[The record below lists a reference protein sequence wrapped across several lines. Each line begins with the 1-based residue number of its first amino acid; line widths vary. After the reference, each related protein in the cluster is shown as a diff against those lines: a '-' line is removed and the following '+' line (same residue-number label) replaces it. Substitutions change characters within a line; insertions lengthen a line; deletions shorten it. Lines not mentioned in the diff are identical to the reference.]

1 MMKKLLFV
9 LAFLVVPALL
19 AAQSDEVVPNENWV
33 AEGIPKI
40 PSMIAE
46 AAGRYGEFRAADM
59 NSWHP
64 TRREM
69 LIETRFAETAQVH
82 LVKFP
87 GGARTQLTF
96 FPDRIAG
103 ASYQPVNDDSFLFNK
118 DVGGGAFY
126 QIYRYDFATGNTTLL
141 TDGKSRNTDPPWSS
155 DGNRLPYSHP
165 HPT

>member
-19 AAQSDEVVPNENWV
+19 AAQSDEVVPNENLV

-40 PSMIAE
+40 PSAIAE

-87 GGARTQLTF
+87 GGARTQLSV
-96 FPDRIAG
+96 FPLRIAG
-103 ASYQPVNDDSFLFNK
+103 GRYLPASAQFFFFKKEAVR
-118 DVGGGAFY
+118 GA
-126 QIYRYDFATGNTTLL
+126 AVT
-141 TDGKSRNTDPPWSS
+141 
-155 DGNRLPYSHP
+155 
-165 HPT
+165 

>member
-9 LAFLVVPALL
+9 LAILVVPALL
-19 AAQSDEVVPNENWV
+19 VAQSDEVAPNENLV

-40 PSMIAE
+40 PSAIAE

-96 FPDRIAG
+96 FP
-103 ASYQPVNDDSFLFNK
+103 
-118 DVGGGAFY
+118 
-126 QIYRYDFATGNTTLL
+126 
-141 TDGKSRNTDPPWSS
+141 
-155 DGNRLPYSHP
+155 HP
-165 HPT
+165 HPRPPHQPPTAPTFSFN

>member
-19 AAQSDEVVPNENWV
+19 AAQSDEVVPNENLV

-40 PSMIAE
+40 PSAIAE

-82 LVKFP
+82 LVKVP
-87 GGARTQLTF
+87 GGGGTPPKLFRDPL
-96 FPDRIAG
+96 AG
-103 ASYQPVNDDSFLFNK
+103 GSVRPA
-118 DVGGGAFY
+118 
-126 QIYRYDFATGNTTLL
+126 
-141 TDGKSRNTDPPWSS
+141 
-155 DGNRLPYSHP
+155 
-165 HPT
+165 

>member
-19 AAQSDEVVPNENWV
+19 AAQSDEVVPNENLV

-40 PSMIAE
+40 PSAIAE

-82 LVKFP
+82 LVKVP
-87 GGARTQLTF
+87 GGARSALPSFPACAPGAALTTEAPRCF
-96 FPDRIAG
+96 CF
-103 ASYQPVNDDSFLFNK
+103 S
-118 DVGGGAFY
+118 
-126 QIYRYDFATGNTTLL
+126 
-141 TDGKSRNTDPPWSS
+141 
-155 DGNRLPYSHP
+155 
-165 HPT
+165 

>member
-9 LAFLVVPALL
+9 LAILVVPALL
-19 AAQSDEVVPNENWV
+19 VAQSDEVAPNENLV

-40 PSMIAE
+40 PSAIAE

-87 GGARTQLTF
+87 GGARTHPTL
-96 FPDRIAG
+96 FPHRIPG
-103 ASYQPVNDDSFLFNK
+103 ARHQPVNRDSFPFNK
-118 DVGGGAFY
+118 
-126 QIYRYDFATGNTTLL
+126 N
-141 TDGKSRNTDPPWSS
+141 
-155 DGNRLPYSHP
+155 
-165 HPT
+165 